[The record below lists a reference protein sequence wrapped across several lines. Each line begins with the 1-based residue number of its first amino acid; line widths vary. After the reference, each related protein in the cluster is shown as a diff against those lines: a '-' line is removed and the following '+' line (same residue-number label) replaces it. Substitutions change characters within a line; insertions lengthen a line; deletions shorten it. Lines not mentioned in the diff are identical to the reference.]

1 MSSSFKS
8 PRDAI
13 TVLNQDRRSTGVD
26 DKSPQ
31 IKCRLQARRLSY
43 VQQRAAQLQ
52 VQFGCKL
59 LSALRRA
66 GGDRPVCDVVG
77 VAVADRGDELLQ
89 HRQQHTSA
97 GLAACE
103 CLATSPAASD
113 EQAQH
118 TGTALWSGV
127 SAWKVQAVK
136 DAAQSVLPQKH
147 RCTHAW
153 SCNHSQLSVLCANG

>member
-31 IKCRLQARRLSY
+31 INCRLQARRLSY

-52 VQFGCKL
+52 VQIGIGRKF

-77 VAVADRGDELLQ
+77 VAVADCGDELLQ
-89 HRQQHTSA
+89 QAAAHVSKTGCLRVSGNVA
-97 GLAACE
+97 G
-103 CLATSPAASD
+103 
-113 EQAQH
+113 
-118 TGTALWSGV
+118 
-127 SAWKVQAVK
+127 
-136 DAAQSVLPQKH
+136 
-147 RCTHAW
+147 R
-153 SCNHSQLSVLCANG
+153 